1 MQETGVTLLEN
12 VKRNFKTSSAVPLG
26 ERERF
31 NVANLTTRRFQSRR
45 LLQGYETLITQRTQK
60 LTQKCKCPV

>member
-31 NVANLTTRRFQSRR
+31 NVANLT
-45 LLQGYETLITQRTQK
+45 K
-60 LTQKCKCPV
+60 

>member
-26 ERERF
+26 EGERF
-31 NVANLTTRRFQSRR
+31 NVANLT
-45 LLQGYETLITQRTQK
+45 K
-60 LTQKCKCPV
+60 